1 LDNHERRPIVEKVP
15 HPKLLVKAMEL
26 LSSVGAQVDIPIA
39 SLLEE
44 LGEEGVISHLLN
56 NKATV
61 RWAPTTIQYN
71 TELPQPTLGVIM

>member
-1 LDNHERRPIVEKVP
+1 
-15 HPKLLVKAMEL
+15 MEL

-56 NKATV
+56 NNATV
-61 RWAPTTIQYN
+61 R
-71 TELPQPTLGVIM
+71 